1 MGESSLLKCK
11 TYSFE
16 RPWIWI
22 AKSTLISEGT
32 MMTNLFSEQKI
43 QISFLLFNGGIFEF
57 AAQESDLAYFVGK

>member
-1 MGESSLLKCK
+1 MGESPLFKSK
-11 TYSFE
+11 THSFE

-32 MMTNLFSEQKI
+32 ISEQKI

-57 AAQESDLAYFVGK
+57 AAQESDLAYFVGNGT